1 MTRELAPQADA
12 LHPAEDDLE
21 RERRVLSL
29 HQRRG
34 RELYGL
40 ALGLGLSEEE
50 AADAAQEAMLRLWR
64 EVAAGKDVR
73 DLDAWAFRTTYRLAV
88 DHHRLRR
95 RVGESLRRLIARGE
109 RHAADPA
116 DSADA
121 DALWQA
127 VDGLSKRQRT
137 VLYLRYRADLPF
149 DRIGLAMGITSNA
162 ARSHATNALATLRR
176 RLAQEES

>member
-1 MTRELAPQADA
+1 MTRELAPDTELAHAVEGD
-12 LHPAEDDLE
+12 PE

-34 RELYGL
+34 QDLYGF
-40 ALGLGLSEEE
+40 ALGLGLSEQE
-50 AADAAQEAMLRLWR
+50 AADAVQEAMLRLWR
-64 EVAAGKDVR
+64 ELAAGRDVV
-73 DLDAWAFRTTYRLAV
+73 DLDAWVFRTTYRLAV

-95 RVGESLRRLIARGE
+95 RISGSLGRLIARE
-109 RHAADPA
+109 QRHASDPA
-116 DSADA
+116 ESADA

-127 VDGLSKRQRT
+127 VDELTGRQRA

-149 DRIGLAMGITSNA
+149 DRIGFALGITSNA
-162 ARSHATNALATLRR
+162 ARSHATNAVATLRR